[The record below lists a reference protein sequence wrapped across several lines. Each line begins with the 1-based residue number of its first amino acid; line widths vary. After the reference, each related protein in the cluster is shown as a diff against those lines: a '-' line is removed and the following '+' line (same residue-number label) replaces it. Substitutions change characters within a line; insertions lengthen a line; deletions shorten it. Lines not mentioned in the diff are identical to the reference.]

1 MATAVMQRPTGPAA
15 RQVPPAA
22 LTARASARPAP
33 RPRRAAASRPRRA
46 AASGP
51 RARLRPTLLARR
63 LLALLLTLVVVSVA
77 VWTATAL
84 RSEASGDAGVV
95 AATVVVGAGETVWD
109 IAADYLPAGE
119 TTHGYVARVLRFN
132 DIDAAAVAP
141 GTVLQLP
148 RS

>member
-1 MATAVMQRPTGPAA
+1 MATAVLQRPADLATRTVPRPSTRA
-15 RQVPPAA
+15 R
-22 LTARASARPAP
+22 RPAP
-33 RPRRAAASRPRRA
+33 RPVCRHPRM
-46 AASGP
+46 
-51 RARLRPTLLARR
+51 RLTLLARR
-63 LLALLLTLVVVSVA
+63 LVALTVILVLTSGV

-109 IAADYLPAGE
+109 IANAYRPEGQSA
-119 TTHGYVARVLRFN
+119 HGYVARVLRYN

>member
-1 MATAVMQRPTGPAA
+1 MATAVVQRQS
-15 RQVPPAA
+15 RLV
-22 LTARASARPAP
+22 ARPVPARTRRPRAP
-33 RPRRAAASRPRRA
+33 RL
-46 AASGP
+46 
-51 RARLRPTLLARR
+51 RLTLLARR
-63 LLALLLTLVVVSVA
+63 LVALMVTLVIVSMA

-84 RSEASGDAGVV
+84 RSEASGDAGTV

-109 IAADYLPAGE
+109 IANAYLPAGQSA
-119 TTHGYVARVLRFN
+119 HGYVARVLRYN

>member
-1 MATAVMQRPTGPAA
+1 MTTAVIQRQAGVGA
-15 RQVPPAA
+15 RRVPPARRVP
-22 LTARASARPAP
+22 RAA
-33 RPRRAAASRPRRA
+33 RRAR
-46 AASGP
+46 
-51 RARLRPTLLARR
+51 RLRPTLLARR
-63 LLALLLTLVVVSVA
+63 LLALVITLVIVSMV

-84 RSEASGDAGVV
+84 HSEASSDAGVV

-109 IAADYLPAGE
+109 IAANYVPAGE
-119 TTHGYVARVLRFN
+119 TAHGYVARVLRYN